1 MSMKCSPTEV
11 SGNYL
16 LMEVVYRIKNTL
28 ACPNCDGFAEYCI
41 GFGKS
46 RNSDFYSVFWK
57 SCVGNVGGV
66 WVFAD
71 RNNESPVIPMERIEP
86 QRHQLYNWFR
96 TKSFT
101 LLAHTNCEGYL
112 KWGRAWNVRSIWTSL
127 QGLQLNNCS
136 YGCTVQ
142 THLAQPLLSFGRFVS
157 GNRGAFEVFYLFMCL
172 PPGTVGLMSFL
183 AASLKIMKCRDWEEN
198 SVHICSGHRDLV
210 WTPWIQK
217 CFWVF
222 EGWRFKRR
230 RLTWHLN
237 LSFNF
242 FLAGQFKN
250 LKC

>member
-112 KWGRAWNVRSIWTSL
+112 KWGRAWNVAL
-127 QGLQLNNCS
+127 
-136 YGCTVQ
+136 
-142 THLAQPLLSFGRFVS
+142 GRFEQ
-157 GNRGAFEVFYLFMCL
+157 AFRAFSWTIVLMATLFKPTWHNLCWVLGGLSLGTAVPLKFFICL
-172 PPGTVGLMSFL
+172 CVCLQ
-183 AASLKIMKCRDWEEN
+183 AR
-198 SVHICSGHRDLV
+198 LV
-210 WTPWIQK
+210 W
-217 CFWVF
+217 CHF
-222 EGWRFKRR
+222 
-230 RLTWHLN
+230 
-237 LSFNF
+237 
-242 FLAGQFKN
+242 
-250 LKC
+250 